1 MRRTRSTHNQPKKP
15 NQNNNEKIYYI
26 IIGILLVVLLAIV
39 IFIFLNRDTATD
51 LDESNLEPET
61 TEIVDVE
68 ESEDTEEDTET
79 QNETDDSETEDETET
94 DTDSDTEEDTD
105 EVAEE
110 AEPETDETE
119 EEADTDEETEDDTAE
134 TDSDYEVTED
144 APLDES
150 HQVDYADGS
159 SDRVA
164 IANAA
169 SAVTGI
175 NSSEMITN
183 WVGNDG
189 PGRIF
194 TIVSNT
200 SQSQVYRLTMQ
211 YGEGQWHV
219 TGVQELDSVPSEFN

>member
-1 MRRTRSTHNQPKKP
+1 MRRTRSTQNQPKKP

-51 LDESNLEPET
+51 LEESDLEPET

-68 ESEDTEEDTET
+68 ESE
-79 QNETDDSETEDETET
+79 ETDVETED
-94 DTDSDTEEDTD
+94 DADDSDTEEEANTDASSDTD
-105 EVAEE
+105 EDTDEGTEE
-110 AEPETDETE
+110 TEPETDVTE
-119 EEADTDEETEDDTAE
+119 EETDTDEETEDDTAD

-175 NSSEMITN
+175 TSSEMITN

-194 TIVSNT
+194 TIVSNS
-200 SQSQVYRLTMQ
+200 SQSDVYRLTMQ